1 MVGSTTQIE
10 DDAQYDEAGD
20 RDDLYGCKDE
30 LAFSVDTYRR
40 TKLADGED
48 QVLCYSPAPNILMM
62 MTTTRHI
69 DIQAALLTKMILD
82 GLIHEKKR
90 RLVNLPV

>member
-1 MVGSTTQIE
+1 MAGSTTQIE

-40 TKLADGED
+40 TKLADGKD
-48 QVLCYSPAPNILMM
+48 QLLYYSPAPNMLMM

-69 DIQAALLTKMILD
+69 DIQAALLTKTILD

-90 RLVNLPV
+90 RRVDLPV